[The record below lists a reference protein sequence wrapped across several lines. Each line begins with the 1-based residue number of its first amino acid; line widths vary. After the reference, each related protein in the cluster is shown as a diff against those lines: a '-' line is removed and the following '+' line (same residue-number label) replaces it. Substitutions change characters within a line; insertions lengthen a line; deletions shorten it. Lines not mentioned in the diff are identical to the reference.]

1 MRALLITLI
10 AIPLL
15 TGCQNESNQTS
26 ETPAVHVEWSTTA
39 ETHRGADGRQY
50 AFTCP
55 PGGQTYTVWGSDV
68 YTDDSSICNAAVHAG
83 LFTRDRGGRVTIEI
97 RPGRASYDGSTRNG
111 ATTLDYGE
119 WGGSFVVVG
128 P

>member
-1 MRALLITLI
+1 MRALLIPLI
-10 AIPLL
+10 AILL
-15 TGCQNESNQTS
+15 LGGCRNESSQTD
-26 ETPAVHVEWSTTA
+26 EAPAVHVEWSASA
-39 ETHRGADGRQY
+39 EAHRGEDGRQFSY
-50 AFTCP
+50 SCP
-55 PGGQTYTVWGSDV
+55 PNGQAYTVWGTDV

-83 LFTRDRGGRVTIEI
+83 LFSRADGGRVTIEI
-97 RPGRASYDGSTRNG
+97 RPGRASYSGSTRNG